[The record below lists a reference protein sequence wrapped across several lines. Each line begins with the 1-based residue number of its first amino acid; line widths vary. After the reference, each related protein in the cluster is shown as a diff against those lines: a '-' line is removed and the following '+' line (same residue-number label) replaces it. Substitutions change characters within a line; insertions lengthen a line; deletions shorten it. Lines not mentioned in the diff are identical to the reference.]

1 MANQYTT
8 GQKIEFLGSALSG
21 QVPQFEQ
28 KMEQLDE
35 KRMEA
40 MYKDAGAA
48 YDLFNKGNIG
58 GIIDLANDRLNI
70 LQRLPGS
77 DPSDTMQVMQL
88 AQAAQAGDPQ
98 AGSQLG
104 QVLQAA
110 DARGRSLGFDTSP
123 ISSAPATFQSRHMMA
138 LAAGFE
144 EGTPEYQDYMARGSV
159 DEFTPGLTRYRNGV
173 AVSYSRG
180 GKVQVLDENQQVVT
194 GAEARAAID
203 RGLESGIAEQGL
215 IAQAKEE
222 GASTAGFATASIQEG
237 IDAAKGL
244 PYLSRA
250 LTLLDDLETGGFAN
264 LSLGVKRF
272 FGLENADE
280 AELDNILSQN
290 VLSQLKQVFGAQ
302 FTEREGALLAEIEA
316 NYGKSTEGNKRL
328 LSRLM
333 TRARLYSDVAIDSAM
348 ARGDYATADSIR
360 KYMSMD
366 LTGDNDA
373 GATPP
378 QNADG
383 VYIINTDEEFENI
396 PIGSSYI
403 DPDDGLTY
411 IKNR

>member
-21 QVPQFEQ
+21 RVPQFEQ

-77 DPSDTMQVMQL
+77 DPSDTMQVLQL
-88 AQAAQAGDPQ
+88 SQAAQAGDQQ
-98 AGSQLG
+98 AKSQLG
-104 QVLQAA
+104 QFLEAA
-110 DARGRSLGFDTSP
+110 DVRGRSLGFDTSP
-123 ISSAPATFQSRHMMA
+123 LSSAPATFQSRHMMA
-138 LAAGFE
+138 LAAGFA
-144 EGTPEYQDYMARGSV
+144 EGSPEYQDFMARGGL
-159 DEFTPGLTRYRNGV
+159 DETTPGRTRYRNGV
-173 AVSYSRG
+173 SISFSRG
-180 GKVQVLDENQQVVT
+180 NKVEVVDENQQVVT
-194 GAEARAAID
+194 GQAAKD
-203 RGLESGIAEQGL
+203 AVARGLESGIIEAGA
-215 IAQAKEE
+215 IAQAKAE
-222 GASTAGFATASIQEG
+222 GGAAAGFATASIQEG

-250 LTLLDDLETGGFAN
+250 LTLLGDLETGGFAN

-328 LSRLM
+328 LTRLM
-333 TRARLYSDVAIDSAM
+333 TRARLYSDAAIDSAM
-348 ARGDYATADSIR
+348 ARGDDPTADLIR

-366 LTGDNDA
+366 LDGGDDTSTA
-373 GATPP
+373 PS